1 MTVHRWWVDHGRW
14 AWANEAS
21 GLHVHNLGLDENII
35 PIQVE
40 EDETLHHDLDIT
52 DSNGQGDATR
62 NGVEGLYGD
71 YDFN

>member
-1 MTVHRWWVDHGRW
+1 
-14 AWANEAS
+14 
-21 GLHVHNLGLDENII
+21 LDENII